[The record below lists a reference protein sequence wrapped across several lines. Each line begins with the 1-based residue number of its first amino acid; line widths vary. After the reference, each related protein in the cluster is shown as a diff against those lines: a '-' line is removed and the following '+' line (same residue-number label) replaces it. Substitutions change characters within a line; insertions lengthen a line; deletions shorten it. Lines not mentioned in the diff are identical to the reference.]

1 GTCGRNYHSASP
13 SMPSLTRIRVSGCC
27 IVLVALL
34 DEFLDTRASQNGG
47 RDGFGSIRPGGR
59 AQQFPQPR
67 SSNPLAR
74 SNFPMLSKAI
84 HGSAATSGLLV
95 VGPVITWSPPRA
107 SHGADV
113 LQQPP
118 PTYIANDLM
127 CLSTGA
133 LV

>member
-1 GTCGRNYHSASP
+1 MAAEIQR
-13 SMPSLTRIRVSGCC
+13 LR
-27 IVLVALL
+27 
-34 DEFLDTRASQNGG
+34 DRASETEKITINLGYVDLGHISQPLLYSRCVILATPAPFELRAILGM
-47 RDGFGSIRPGGR
+47 RVAFGPH
-59 AQQFPQPR
+59 QKKPR
-67 SSNPLAR
+67 SHRGAVPKPYMGQRQRAAFLLSGR
-74 SNFPMLSKAI
+74 S
-84 HGSAATSGLLV
+84 
-95 VGPVITWSPPRA
+95 SPGHHHVA